1 MPTLSRQAPTRPSAV
16 RPALAAVLAALLPAL
31 AAPEASA
38 QAAVTVDR
46 LDGAGDAPLGAAV
59 GTGLDSGPVLVT
71 NSQMEDALAQLLAEY
86 RDTGRARTLRQS
98 TMMVFPYG
106 HSQPVLAT
114 APLRAS
120 VIELEPG
127 EVVFGI
133 AAGDTERFAYET
145 STTGPDGDT
154 PIVLV
159 KPLDY
164 DVTTNLV
171 ISTDRRIYHVTL
183 DSPPAVPAPARR
195 ARSRATAREDAENPQ
210 DRYARHIRFYYP
222 DEALARLAD
231 GLGAQAALSGEP
243 ETLASL
249 SDLHFGYH
257 VAGDRQVTGSV
268 ARVFDDGVHA
278 YIELSEE
285 AQRGGAAPV
294 LFVLGPGGLRE
305 VLNYTLR
312 DGRYITDRTFSRA
325 ELVLG
330 ATVRKGLFGLGGTR
344 QVERRAVIVRE
355 PGL

>member
-1 MPTLSRQAPTRPSAV
+1 MLTLSRRSLASRALARPV
-16 RPALAAVLAALLPAL
+16 LAAVLACAVPVAAQVPRVAIGALDHADD
-31 AAPEASA
+31 AP
-38 QAAVTVDR
+38 T
-46 LDGAGDAPLGAAV
+46 GDA
-59 GTGLDSGPVLVT
+59 TGGFDSGSVLVT
-71 NSQMEDALAQLLAEY
+71 NSQMEDALAGLLAEY
-86 RDTGRARTLRQS
+86 RETGRARTLRQS
-98 TMMVFPYG
+98 TMMVFPFG

-114 APLRAS
+114 VPLRAS

-127 EVVFGI
+127 EVVYGI

-145 STTGPDGDT
+145 TYTGRSGDT
-154 PIVLV
+154 PVVLV
-159 KPLDY
+159 KPLDF

-183 DSPPAVPAPARR
+183 DSPPATSSARQ
-195 ARSRATAREDAENPQ
+195 RSSRSGADRSGTENPQ
-210 DRYARHIRFYYP
+210 ERYARHIRFYYP

-231 GLGAQAALSGEP
+231 GLGVATALSGQT

-257 VAGDRQVTGSV
+257 VAGDHDVTGSI
-268 ARVFDDGVHA
+268 ARVFDDGVHT
-278 YIELSEE
+278 YIEMTAE
-285 AQRGGAAPV
+285 AQLSGAAPV
-294 LFVLGPGGLRE
+294 LFVLGPGGQRE
-305 VLNYTLR
+305 TLNYTLR

-355 PGL
+355 PAL

>member
-1 MPTLSRQAPTRPSAV
+1 MTPFLRAPRRSALLALVLASLAPRASEAQVTAAAVERADDAPSA
-16 RPALAAVLAALLPAL
+16 
-31 AAPEASA
+31 AP
-38 QAAVTVDR
+38 V
-46 LDGAGDAPLGAAV
+46 GAGF
-59 GTGLDSGPVLVT
+59 DSGSVLVT
-71 NSQMEDALAQLLAEY
+71 NSQMEDALAGLLDEY
-86 RDTGRARTLRQS
+86 RATGRARTLRQS

-127 EVVFGI
+127 EVVYGI

-145 STTGPDGDT
+145 TYTGPSGDT
-154 PIVLV
+154 PVVLV

-183 DSPPAVPAPARR
+183 DSPPAVSASRQ
-195 ARSRATAREDAENPQ
+195 RSGRSGRSNTERSDAENPQ
-210 DRYARHIRFYYP
+210 ERYARHIRFYYP
-222 DEALARLAD
+222 DEALARLAN
-231 GLGAQAALSGEP
+231 GLGVQTALSGQTG
-243 ETLASL
+243 TLASL

-257 VAGDRQVTGSV
+257 LAGDRDVTS
-268 ARVFDDGVHA
+268 AIERVFDDGVHT
-278 YIELSEE
+278 YIEMTEI
-285 AQRGGAAPV
+285 AQRSGSAPV

-305 VLNYTLR
+305 TLNYTLR

-355 PGL
+355 PAL

>member
-1 MPTLSRQAPTRPSAV
+1 MPRP
-16 RPALAAVLAALLPAL
+16 PLAFTALL
-31 AAPEASA
+31 
-38 QAAVTVDR
+38 V
-46 LDGAGDAPLGAAV
+46 AAV
-59 GTGLDSGPVLVT
+59 GLVAPAGAQDDVSVAAVDRADPVPLGGPVGPRFDSGPVLVT

-86 RDTGRARTLRQS
+86 RDTGRAGTLRQS
-98 TMMVFPYG
+98 TMMVFPFG

-127 EVVFGI
+127 EVVFGL
-133 AAGDTERFAYET
+133 AAGDTERFAYEM
-145 STTGPDGDT
+145 SYTGRDGDT

-183 DSPPAVPAPARR
+183 DAAPGEA
-195 ARSRATAREDAENPQ
+195 STASENPQ
-210 DRYARHIRFYYP
+210 ERYARHIRFYYP

-231 GLGAQAALSGEP
+231 GLGLSAALSAGRSDG
-243 ETLASL
+243 LASL

-257 VAGDRQVTGSV
+257 VDGDREISRLVE
-268 ARVFDDGVHA
+268 RVFDDGVHA
-278 YIELSEE
+278 YVELTEE
-285 AQRGGAAPV
+285 AKRSGSAPV
-294 LFVLGPGGLRE
+294 LFVLGPDGERE

-312 DGRYITDRTFSRA
+312 DGRYITDRTFDRA

-330 ATVRKGLFGLGGTR
+330 ARVRKGLFGLGGTR
-344 QVERRAVIVRE
+344 QVERRAVIVRRS
-355 PGL
+355 GS